1 MIWGYQY
8 HALLPFT
15 GCEMSYGFE
24 VKTSGGAIQI
34 NEAGRY
40 LRVLQKGTV
49 ISTYSDEGYYY
60 SSFSIRLPGN
70 CLGPDV
76 TVFLRNRTAGHRITA
91 VLPWY
96 SPSKNKTYIDT
107 WENGSVYDYVI
118 VANAGWSPPSSYGL
132 AVYDSTGQV
141 SFNSADELFA
151 ITSVLYIPYSSS
163 SPSSSNDYSVSTMPY
178 SGTSYFSLLSYETV
192 ILDVTP
198 TVMCGYF
205 WALSFLSASTCR
217 VHCDRSSN
225 VTKPPYSPPY
235 PTGSTA
241 ILIFGIPT

>member
-1 MIWGYQY
+1 MIRGYQY

-49 ISTYSDEGYYY
+49 ISTYSDEGY
-60 SSFSIRLPGN
+60 SAFSIRLPGN
-70 CLGPDV
+70 CLGPDI
-76 TVFLRNRTAGHRITA
+76 TVFLRNRTPGHRMTA
-91 VLPWY
+91 MGPWY
-96 SPSKNKTYIDT
+96 SPSKNQTYIDT

-163 SPSSSNDYSVSTMPY
+163 SPSSSTDYYVSTIPY
-178 SGTSYFSLLSYETV
+178 SGTPYFSLLSCEIV
-192 ILDVTP
+192 LLDVTS
-198 TVMCGYF
+198 TVVCGYYWTF
-205 WALSFLSASTCR
+205 SFLSASTCR
-217 VHCDRSSN
+217 VRCDRSSDAP
-225 VTKPPYSPPY
+225 KLSYSPPY
-235 PTGSTA
+235 PTSSIAT
-241 ILIFGIPT
+241 LIFGVPT